1 MNLLLN
7 RRNLCL
13 KNLDWSKRYLTFLAL
28 ENGTFTFT
36 GNNVEYSL
44 DNGHSWNTL
53 QSGQSTSTV
62 GSGSLVCWRAS
73 GLSPNSS
80 SGIGKFSSTGRFEA
94 MGNIMSMIDGFNFKT
109 LTTISNNYQ
118 FGWLFNNATGL
129 RSAENLILPATTISN
144 YCYRSM
150 FAGASNLFYPPRIL
164 PAMTVKTESY
174 RAMFYNCTNLTTAPA
189 LPATTLAGSCYYQM
203 FYGCTNLTTA
213 PALPATTLADQ
224 CYFNLFRGCSSLV
237 ESPILPATTLVNKC
251 YHRMFYDCSSL
262 SKVTC
267 LATNVSSGN
276 SYYQEWLYGVAPEGI
291 FLCNNSVSWPTN
303 SSTGI
308 PSGWTDTILVEKKL
322 LINENTFR
330 LVSAVSW
337 TATATSGI
345 TLSLSSGNA
354 GIYTIQVT
362 IDGSDYYRGSI
373 TFSYGEG
380 ETYSIEVIRRTLPEG
395 YQRVDHIS
403 STSSGKQYIDL
414 GLMMWN
420 ISPVSYDI
428 KIKFNIKKV
437 GDGNDTFFNA
447 YNEGNSQYP
456 GMLIRSPNATQVVY
470 KNTVNS
476 STNNKILGKVG
487 NIIET
492 EISESGN
499 VSATHSLS
507 TTLFAGKDGS
517 GNLWRYCEADLYYLY
532 INSYGT
538 EHYYLPYLN
547 SSGIPGLYDIIND
560 VFYSSRSSTPFDYT
574 SL

>member
-1 MNLLLN
+1 
-7 RRNLCL
+7 
-13 KNLDWSKRYLTFLAL
+13 
-28 ENGTFTFT
+28 
-36 GNNVEYSL
+36 
-44 DNGHSWNTL
+44 
-53 QSGQSTSTV
+53 
-62 GSGSLVCWRAS
+62 
-73 GLSPNSS
+73 
-80 SGIGKFSSTGRFEA
+80 
-94 MGNIMSMIDGFNFKT
+94 
-109 LTTISNNYQ
+109 
-118 FGWLFNNATGL
+118 
-129 RSAENLILPATTISN
+129 
-144 YCYRSM
+144 
-150 FAGASNLFYPPRIL
+150 
-164 PAMTVKTESY
+164 MTVKTESY
-174 RAMFYNCTNLTTAPA
+174 RAMFYGCTSLTTAPT
-189 LPATTLAGSCYYQM
+189 LPATTLGTSCYYQM
-203 FYGCTNLTTA
+203 FYNCTSLITA

-276 SYYQEWLYGVAPEGI
+276 SYYQEWLYGVASEGI
-291 FLCNNSVSWPTN
+291 FYCDNSVSWPTN
-303 SSTGI
+303 SATGI
-308 PSGWTDTILVEKKL
+308 PSGWTDTILVEKKF

-362 IDGSDYYRGSI
+362 ISGSDYYRGSI

-380 ETYSIEVIRRTLPEG
+380 ETFSIEVIRHPE

-428 KIKFNIKKV
+428 KIKFNIKT
-437 GDGNDTFFNA
+437 GGNTLLNA
-447 YNEGNSQYP
+447 LDEGSSQYP
-456 GMLIRSPNATQVVY
+456 GMIIRAHNNSTNVVY
-470 KNTVNS
+470 VNS
-476 STNNKILGKVG
+476 LHSDEILGNVE

-492 EISESGN
+492 EISESSS
-499 VSATHSLS
+499 VSVTHTVS
-507 TTLFAGKDGS
+507 TTLFASKDGS
-517 GNLWRYCEADLYYLY
+517 GNLWRYCVADLYYLY
-532 INSYGT
+532 INSYGI
-538 EHYYLPYLN
+538 EHYYLPCLN
-547 SSGIPGLYDIIND
+547 SSGTPGLYDVIND
-560 VFYSSRSSTPFDYT
+560 VFYSSGSSTPFDYT